1 MQFAK
6 GAFGSKFI
14 LTTSVSP
21 AAVTSTLSTIDPQL
35 IVTLSRT
42 TVMLSSPTYFRA
54 AGSARSITSI
64 TKVDVSSDSTAFET
78 TFIALFVLWLHW
90 ALTLDV
96 DWRGRDSL
104 VPDSPLR
111 SRMGIIF
118 SSSKTRTCAL
128 RNESSFF
135 TLNLITDWQRH
146 LIAPLRSKKVFAWIV
161 SPSTSKSKLS
171 KTMPHVKVICTVYS
185 MESASSC
192 L

>member
-78 TFIALFVLWLHW
+78 TFVALFALWLHW
-90 ALTLDV
+90 ALPLDV
-96 DWRGRDSL
+96 DWFKNGYYIL
-104 VPDSPLR
+104 VVQDKYMR
-111 SRMGIIF
+111 IQERIF
-118 SSSKTRTCAL
+118 FL
-128 RNESSFF
+128 YLE
-135 TLNLITDWQRH
+135 LNDR
-146 LIAPLRSKKVFAWIV
+146 
-161 SPSTSKSKLS
+161 
-171 KTMPHVKVICTVYS
+171 
-185 MESASSC
+185 
-192 L
+192 